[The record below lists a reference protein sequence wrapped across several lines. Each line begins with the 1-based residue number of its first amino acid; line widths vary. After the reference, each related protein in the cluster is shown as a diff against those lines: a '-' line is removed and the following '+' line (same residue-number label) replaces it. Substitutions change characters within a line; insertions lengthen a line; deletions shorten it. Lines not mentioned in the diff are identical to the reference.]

1 MQNYLRQLVQI
12 PLDTDL
18 GDRETDLGERDLD
31 RLGDLERNRP
41 PMRRGENDL

>member
-1 MQNYLRQLVQI
+1 MYTYLSQLVQI
-12 PLDTDL
+12 MQDTDL